1 METLVKYVRSRAL
14 VPVPSFQTWE
24 EYNAYL
30 LSWCERE
37 KEKHMTEW
45 LIEQSALRPLPDISF
60 STARPKPVKVNSY
73 ALVTVDRNLYSVPSG
88 YASQMLLA
96 KAYVNRVDI
105 LHGNQVVA
113 SHTRCYGR
121 GQVFLEIQHYLTA
134 IERKPH
140 AVTHASV
147 VRQLPAVFGR
157 LRERMVQAHST
168 GYKDFLAVLLLLR
181 EYSDNELKAV
191 LETMEPADVT
201 ALALRQR
208 LSPITLE
215 TTAVQEAVTTLDDVS
230 RYDKLMKEAI

>member
-1 METLVKYVRSRAL
+1 M
-14 VPVPSFQTWE
+14 VPVPSFQTWG

-30 LSWCERE
+30 LSWCD
-37 KEKHMTEW
+37 KEKKKHFAGW

-96 KAYVNRVDI
+96 KAYVDRVDV

-147 VRQLPAVFGR
+147 VRQLPVVFGR

-181 EYSDNELKAV
+181 EYSVSELTAV

-201 ALALRQR
+201 VVALRQK

-215 TTAVQEAVTTLDDVS
+215 TMAVEEAVTTLDDVTQ
-230 RYDKLMKEAI
+230 YDKLMKEAI

>member
-1 METLVKYVRSRAL
+1 
-14 VPVPSFQTWE
+14 
-24 EYNAYL
+24 
-30 LSWCERE
+30 
-37 KEKHMTEW
+37 MTEW
-45 LIEQSALRPLPDISF
+45 LIEQNALRPLPDVAF

-181 EYSDNELKAV
+181 ECSVNELRAV

-201 ALALRQR
+201 AVTLRQR

-215 TTAVQEAVTTLDDVS
+215 TTAVQEAVTTIDDVS